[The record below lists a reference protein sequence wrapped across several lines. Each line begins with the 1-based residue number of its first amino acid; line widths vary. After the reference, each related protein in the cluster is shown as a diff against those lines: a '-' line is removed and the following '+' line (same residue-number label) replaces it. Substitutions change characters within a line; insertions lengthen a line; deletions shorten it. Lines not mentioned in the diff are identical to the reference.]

1 MMRTRIALEDRP
13 WRAQSK
19 RAAVGL
25 DSPRASPAV
34 DIRAF
39 VPQACGLQRPIRL
52 ADRTHAVTPF
62 LAMEFSK
69 HAAVLE
75 ADGHRIIKLN
85 VGQPDFGAPPAVV
98 RAMRASLDESR
109 TSYTPAVGI
118 WELRRAIAG
127 HYATRHG
134 VELDPARVLVTA
146 GASAA
151 LLLLTAALVNP
162 GDEVLVADPSYPCN
176 RHFLSSFGA
185 EVVLVPTTPA
195 TRYQLDAALL
205 RQHWGPRT
213 RGVMVATPSNP
224 TGTSV
229 PEAELAAMCRDVE
242 DRDGW
247 RIIDEIYLGLQD
259 GAPRTVLANDPGALV
274 INSFSKYFGMTGWRL
289 GWCVVPSG
297 LVPVLERLAQ
307 NYYICPSAPAQHAA
321 VAGFDDE
328 SIAICEQRR
337 AQLARRRELV
347 LHGLRGIGLD
357 VPVAPD
363 GAFYVYID
371 ISATGLDAMAF
382 CERVL
387 REAHVALTP
396 GYDFGHAR
404 AGQHVRLSYAAAEGE
419 LVEALQ
425 RLGAIIPRL

>member
-1 MMRTRIALEDRP
+1 LLVADQR
-13 WRAQSK
+13 
-19 RAAVGL
+19 V
-25 DSPRASPAV
+25 ASSQDV
-34 DIRAF
+34 TQDGS
-39 VPQACGLQRPIRL
+39 VQRRVRL

-75 ADGHRIIKLN
+75 AEGHRIIKLN

-98 RAMRASLDESR
+98 RAMHAALDENR
-109 TSYTPAVGI
+109 TSYTPALGI
-118 WELRRAIAG
+118 WELRQAIAG
-127 HYATRHG
+127 HYATTHG
-134 VELDPARVLVTA
+134 VEIDPGRVLVTA

-162 GDEVLVADPSYPCN
+162 GDEVLIADPSYPCN
-176 RHFLSSFGA
+176 RNFLASFGA
-185 EVVLVPTTPA
+185 DVRLVPTTPA
-195 TRYQLDAALL
+195 TRYQLDVALL

-229 PEAELAAMCRDVE
+229 PAAELTAMCRYADE
-242 DRDGW
+242 HDGW
-247 RIIDEIYLGLQD
+247 RIVDEIYLGLQD
-259 GAPRTVLANDPGALV
+259 GTPQTALASDVDALV

-297 LVPVLERLAQ
+297 MVSVLERLAQ
-307 NYYICPSAPAQHAA
+307 NYYICPSAPAQYAA
-321 VAGFDDE
+321 VACFDE
-328 SIAICEQRR
+328 GSIAICEERR
-337 AQLARRRELV
+337 AQLAHRRGVV
-347 LHGLRGIGLD
+347 LQGLKAIGLD
-357 VPVAPD
+357 VPVVPD

-371 ISATGLDAMAF
+371 ITSTGLDATTF

-387 REAHVALTP
+387 QEAHVALTP

-404 AGQHVRLSYAAAEGE
+404 AGQHVRLSYAAAEAD

-425 RLGAIIPRL
+425 RLGAVVSRW